1 MYGYVLVNKDGEYLK
16 EIDGANAKLEFTSDL
31 NEAKNYDG
39 MPGGGE
45 WFSNQDREFIV
56 RHFKEEYGE
65 RATTLRTKYMEW

>member
-56 RHFKEEYGE
+56 RQIK
-65 RATTLRTKYMEW
+65 